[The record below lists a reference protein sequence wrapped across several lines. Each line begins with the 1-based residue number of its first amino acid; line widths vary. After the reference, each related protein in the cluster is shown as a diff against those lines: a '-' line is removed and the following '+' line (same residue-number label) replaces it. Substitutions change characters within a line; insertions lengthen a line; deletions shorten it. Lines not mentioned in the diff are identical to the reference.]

1 MSDSPQRI
9 AFCITDLDAGG
20 AERCLVQIV
29 RGLDRAEWEPH
40 VFCLA
45 PPGALVHELA
55 AAGVPVTCLHMRGLR
70 HAPRILSLASHLRRF
85 RPRLLQTFLFHGNL
99 AGRLAAKL
107 AGVPIVVSGIRVAER
122 EHQWHVRLERWTRR
136 LVTHHVCV
144 SRAVA
149 EFAIQEQQLQ
159 PRDVTVNPNGV
170 DVARFAD
177 ARPLNPGP
185 YGIPEDA
192 RIILAVG
199 RLHHQKGHDL
209 LIAAA
214 APIIQQHP
222 DVHLVIVGDGPERSA
237 LQSLIDGR
245 QLASRMHLVGR
256 QPDVAPWLKTA
267 ALFALP
273 SRWEG
278 MPNVVLEAMAAGLP
292 IVAFDVEGVRELI
305 TPDVTGCIV
314 APHSVGDLTQ
324 AIGSLLAN
332 AALAS
337 RLGSAAQSVCRES
350 FTDSIFPSAYAR
362 LYRQLLDSAA
372 N

>member
-1 MSDSPQRI
+1 MSPSPQRI
-9 AFCITDLDAGG
+9 AFCITDLDVGG

-45 PPGALVHELA
+45 PPGALVHDLEA
-55 AAGVPVTCLHMRGLR
+55 ARVPVTCLNMRGLL

-85 RPRLLQTFLFHGNL
+85 RPCLLQTFLFHGNL

-136 LVTHHVCV
+136 LVAHHVCV

-149 EFAIQEQQLQ
+149 EFAIREQRLPPQ
-159 PRDVTVNPNGV
+159 DVTVISNGV
-170 DVARFAD
+170 DVERFAA
-177 ARPLNPGP
+177 ARPLDLNP
-185 YGIPEDA
+185 YGIPQGA
-192 RIILAVG
+192 RVILAVG
-199 RLHHQKGHDL
+199 RLHQQKGHDL

-214 APIIQQHP
+214 VPILQQHP
-222 DVHLVIVGDGPERSA
+222 DVHVVIVGEGPERAA

-245 QLASRMHLVGR
+245 QLASRVHLVGR
-256 QPDVAPWLKTA
+256 QGNVAPWMKAA
-267 ALFALP
+267 ALFVLP

-278 MPNVVLEAMAAGLP
+278 MPNVVLEAMAVGLP
-292 IVAFDVEGVRELI
+292 IVAGDVEGVRELI
-305 TPDVTGCIV
+305 TPNLTGCIV
-314 APHSVGDLTQ
+314 PPHSANDLTR
-324 AIGSLLAN
+324 AIVDLLADP
-332 AALAS
+332 ALAS
-337 RLGSAAQSVCRES
+337 RLKAAAQSVCRES
-350 FTDSIFPSAYAR
+350 LAESNVPRQYSA
-362 LYRQLLDSAA
+362 LYRQILDSTA